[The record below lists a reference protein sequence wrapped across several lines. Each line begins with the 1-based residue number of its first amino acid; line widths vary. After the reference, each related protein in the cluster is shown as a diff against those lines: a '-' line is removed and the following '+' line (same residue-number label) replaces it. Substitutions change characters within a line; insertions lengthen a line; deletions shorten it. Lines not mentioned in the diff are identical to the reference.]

1 MALEEAH
8 EEEEERAAPAR
19 QPPKPTDRIAK
30 VEEKA
35 AAEIRLVESVRVCS
49 NELQTRNQYGI
60 GRGGTR

>member
-19 QPPKPTDRIAK
+19 QPPKRTDRIAK

-35 AAEIRLVESVRVCS
+35 AAGIRLVESVRMNCRPETS
-49 NELQTRNQYGI
+49 ME
-60 GRGGTR
+60 